1 MGIEEKGG
9 YLFCITGL
17 PGNGKSTVAN
27 ILVRHLRERSNPTVQ
42 YATDWIKDHLYPE
55 LLDETRWFREWGPDE
70 FIRTYNGLYM
80 LIDEVFK
87 YSPLTVV
94 TDGTFRFDVQRARLR
109 EIALQN
115 NRRFNLIKVNA
126 DEEIVVPRLEERF
139 RQGQGDGVA
148 SYYSA
153 KNVYEEPTGEVFC
166 IDNDGD
172 LNNLNVQIEKFV
184 SSLY

>member
-27 ILVRHLRERSNPTVQ
+27 ILSEHLRERSVQTVH
-42 YATDWIKDHLYPE
+42 YTTDWIRDHLYPE

-70 FIRTYNGLYM
+70 FTRTYNGLYM

-94 TDGTFRFDVQRARLR
+94 TDGTFRFDAQRARLR
-109 EIALQN
+109 EIALHN
-115 NRRFNLIKVNA
+115 NRQFNLIKVNA
-126 DEEIVVPRLEERF
+126 DEEIVVPRLEQRLSQ
-139 RQGQGDGVA
+139 RQGAGTG

-153 KNVYEEPTGEVFC
+153 KSVYQEPTEKYSI
-166 IDNDGD
+166 IDNNGD
-172 LNNLNVQIEKFV
+172 LNNLNVQIGNFV
-184 SSLY
+184 SSLN